1 MYGEKIKELRTKT
14 GKTQEDVA
22 KYLGVAPQT
31 VYKYEKEINEPDT
44 TTLSKLA
51 DYFNVSVDEIL
62 GRTINEPIPIAAS
75 MKNGLDISDMGENDK
90 KVIMDL
96 YNLLKSKNK
105 GKSE

>member
-1 MYGEKIKELRTKT
+1 MYGEKIKELRMKI

-31 VYKYEKEINEPDT
+31 IYKYEKEINEPDT

-62 GRTINEPIPIAAS
+62 GRTISEPIEIAAS
-75 MKNGLDISDMGENDK
+75 MKDKADLSQMSDKDKECILDLIER
-90 KVIMDL
+90 L
-96 YNLLKSKNK
+96 K
-105 GKSE
+105 GKAE